1 MKVPSEELDHSQP
14 EWYLS
19 LQVVFTP
26 ERTTKVHLAFDAS
39 PKGHDGLSLNDH
51 LEKGPNYINSLP
63 NVLMA
68 WRWNEVAYSGDIRKM
83 FNQILV
89 HPEDQVFH
97 RFLWRSDES
106 ETPSLF
112 QWLRLNLG
120 EKPAPDKSCKLNF
133 QMQPRHFKITRTWT
147 ILQAQILT

>member
-14 EWYLS
+14 EWYLL

-39 PKGHDGLSLNDH
+39 SPKGRDGLSLNDH

-68 WRWNEVAYSGDIRKM
+68 WRWNEVAYSGDI
-83 FNQILV
+83 
-89 HPEDQVFH
+89 
-97 RFLWRSDES
+97 
-106 ETPSLF
+106 
-112 QWLRLNLG
+112 
-120 EKPAPDKSCKLNF
+120 
-133 QMQPRHFKITRTWT
+133 
-147 ILQAQILT
+147 